1 MQDSAVPRRPRE
13 PHTWRLQVIMN
24 ELARSCVANP
34 AGFMDGVT
42 VAVVTIVILGALA
55 IRRNNR

>member
-1 MQDSAVPRRPRE
+1 MFQV
-13 PHTWRLQVIMN
+13 WRLREGLHMWTVTN
-24 ELARSCVANP
+24 EITRSCVANP

-42 VAVVTIVILGALA
+42 VAVLTLVIITALA